1 MTDQQNQALTPE
13 ELAAQEAEQL
23 PNREVMTALEPP
35 LPMRP
40 VPIEP
45 LPVEY
50 VPPESA

>member
-1 MTDQQNQALTPE
+1 MSDEAKQDLTPE

-23 PNREVMTALEPP
+23 PPREQMSTLEPP
-35 LPMRP
+35 LPLRP